1 MTLGP
6 ILAPFPLLSH
16 TMVQSPTKSG
26 IVLIGVQIVEGG
38 KFDALFQL
46 SGESIE
52 SLKWTILEQKLQH
65 GRHSYV
71 SFSVP
76 EQTVTQLAALPA
88 QCPTNDVIMQPST
101 CSKSC
106 DRKCMQSSTCS
117 KSCGQK
123 WLSCFA
129 SQLACREEHMRNF
142 FE

>member
-88 QCPTNDVIMQPST
+88 QHPTNNVIMQPST

-106 DRKCMQSSTCS
+106 
-117 KSCGQK
+117 GQK
-123 WLSCFA
+123 WRSCFA
-129 SQLACREEHMRNF
+129 SQLACREEHVRNF